1 MYTPLER
8 KVAIVTGAGSGIG
21 RAICEKLASQG
32 ASVAVTDLNE
42 ESAVETVAMLENVT
56 GEQMFKSYKLNVIDR
71 HMMDAVFRQVNDD
84 FGKGQIDILINNAGV
99 SNIAKYED
107 MTEKDWDFN
116 MDINCKSQF
125 FGMQAI
131 LPYMK
136 EHGGRIC
143 NTCSMAALK
152 TGTMLAPYAASKHA
166 VRGLI
171 MNVAVE
177 YAKYNILVNGVCP
190 GYVKTSMQEREK
202 VWEGNL
208 RGMTP
213 DEVIQDYIDHTPLGR
228 LCYPEDVA
236 KGVAYLVGPES
247 DFLTGVLLDISGGAA
262 IV

>member
-1 MYTPLER
+1 
-8 KVAIVTGAGSGIG
+8 
-21 RAICEKLASQG
+21 
-32 ASVAVTDLNE
+32 
-42 ESAVETVAMLENVT
+42 
-56 GEQMFKSYKLNVIDR
+56 
-71 HMMDAVFRQVNDD
+71 
-84 FGKGQIDILINNAGV
+84 
-99 SNIAKYED
+99 
-107 MTEKDWDFN
+107 
-116 MDINCKSQF
+116 
-125 FGMQAI
+125 
-131 LPYMK
+131 
-136 EHGGRIC
+136 
-143 NTCSMAALK
+143 MAALK